1 MKEDLDPKLAKLLE
15 DVDGTYQVLA
25 ETARSY
31 LYCEA
36 LMPAVYTAKMFGE
49 GGDVSPWE
57 MALEDIHGL
66 MTDRLIRR
74 SVDIWDNSK
83 SSSETLEEFCQHL
96 DSAKPKVSAGR
107 GTWCLEYLI
116 WAAFHKHPNLNE
128 EQRKKLRE
136 LYGQVWEVVSS
147 AEYEKHVNIRNKHLA
162 HLGRDIS
169 LSESEHQ
176 SLLPDNDFW
185 MLASWMN
192 RAFKIFTELLEIC
205 GMRLSYPIDLSHEL
219 VRQQIAEG
227 TRPIAE
233 QYSYIVK
240 QRKGTLERITPR
252 PSTAES
258 LANSHI
264 AWRSEDGSMYYADKL
279 NENKWHLYK
288 KVSLGGINAKQ
299 VIAEG
304 ITALNMKD
312 TAEAVASGRGD
323 PNKVMPLSFEAK
335 SLTEMFR
342 AAVSDVPEIQQCSA
356 GLLIVAADIDW
367 DGYIGIN
374 TPVTILFVTENNSAV
389 QNLTEIARQ
398 LSEILR
404 QSGVTVAIRRATQ
417 EEFSENLH
425 LPPVMIARDNT
436 DRELNFF
443 FFSDKQPEDYPEKIS
458 LEGQTDS
465 QERGKIKV
473 VMEAGNLY
481 F

>member
-1 MKEDLDPKLAKLLE
+1 
-15 DVDGTYQVLA
+15 
-25 ETARSY
+25 
-31 LYCEA
+31 
-36 LMPAVYTAKMFGE
+36 
-49 GGDVSPWE
+49 
-57 MALEDIHGL
+57 
-66 MTDRLIRR
+66 
-74 SVDIWDNSK
+74 
-83 SSSETLEEFCQHL
+83 
-96 DSAKPKVSAGR
+96 
-107 GTWCLEYLI
+107 
-116 WAAFHKHPNLNE
+116 
-128 EQRKKLRE
+128 
-136 LYGQVWEVVSS
+136 
-147 AEYEKHVNIRNKHLA
+147 
-162 HLGRDIS
+162 
-169 LSESEHQ
+169 
-176 SLLPDNDFW
+176 
-185 MLASWMN
+185 
-192 RAFKIFTELLEIC
+192 
-205 GMRLSYPIDLSHEL
+205 MRLSYPIDLSHEL

-356 GLLIVAADIDW
+356 GLLIVTAGTDW

-404 QSGVTVAIRRATQ
+404 QSGVTVAIRSATE
-417 EEFSENLH
+417 EEFVENLH
-425 LPPVMIARDNT
+425 LPPVMITRDNT